1 MPKLTLRTRTLF
13 LMLLVTVAISG
24 CKKDEILIPDN
35 QAPPDS
41 TISTLVFEN
50 YVTKCYI
57 SLLGREPSS
66 SEESSAVAI
75 LSNGNLNEASRQEM
89 LNLIVANEG
98 YSQKIIEYN
107 AIKLL
112 NSAFDTTDIQTQIF
126 VYTSLL
132 SDPQYAPFYDLINE
146 IIDDL
151 ETLLST
157 PEELANGTIGV
168 REMHRRM
175 VSNDIYDQINMGSF
189 NFVLSLFN
197 NFLFRDPTSE
207 EHNAG
212 ITMVDGFVAVVFFE
226 TGNSKKEFID
236 IFLSSDDY
244 YEGQVRDLYLRYL
257 FREPTSEEQGYHSA
271 RYFNSDDFD
280 QLKKDILS
288 LDEFVGL

>member
-1 MPKLTLRTRTLF
+1 
-13 LMLLVTVAISG
+13 MLLVTVAISG

>member
-1 MPKLTLRTRTLF
+1 MPKVIFRSLF
-13 LMLLVTVAISG
+13 LLLMVAVAISG

-41 TISTLVFEN
+41 TISTLIIEN

-66 SEESSAVAI
+66 SEESNAVSI
-75 LSNGNLNEASRQEM
+75 LSNGNLNQASRQEM
-89 LNLIVANEG
+89 LDLIVANEG

-112 NSAFDTTDIQTQIF
+112 NSAFDTTEIQTQIY
-126 VYTSLL
+126 VYTLLL

-146 IIDDL
+146 IIDDF

-157 PEELANGTIGV
+157 PQELANGTIGV
-168 REMHRRM
+168 KEMHRRM

-189 NFVLSLFN
+189 NFVLSMFN

-207 EHNAG
+207 EHDAG
-212 ITMVDGFVAVVFFE
+212 ITMLDGFVAVVFFE
-226 TGNSKKEFID
+226 TGNSKDEFID

-280 QLKKDILS
+280 QLQKDILS

>member
-1 MPKLTLRTRTLF
+1 MPKMLFRTVFLF
-13 LMLLVTVAISG
+13 LVVAIAAAG
-24 CKKDEILIPDN
+24 CKKDEVIVPNN

-41 TISTLVFEN
+41 TISTLVIEN

-57 SLLGREPSS
+57 SLLGREPSNA
-66 SEESSAVAI
+66 EESSAVSI
-75 LSNGNLNEASRQEM
+75 LSNGNLNAASRQEM
-89 LNLIVANEG
+89 LDDIIANDG
-98 YSQKIIEYN
+98 YTQKIIEYN
-107 AIKLL
+107 SIKLL
-112 NSAFDTTDIQTQIF
+112 NSAFDTTEIQTQIY
-126 VYTSLL
+126 VYTLLL

-146 IIDDL
+146 IIDDF

-157 PEELANGTIGV
+157 PQELANGTIGV

-197 NFLFRDPTSE
+197 NFLFRDPTTE

-212 ITMVDGFVAVVFFE
+212 ITMVDGFVAVVFYE
-226 TGNSKKEFID
+226 TGNSKDEFID

-280 QLKKDILS
+280 QLQKDILS

>member
-1 MPKLTLRTRTLF
+1 
-13 LMLLVTVAISG
+13 MLLVTVAISG

-112 NSAFDTTDIQTQIF
+112 NSAFDTTEIQTQIF

-226 TGNSKKEFID
+226 TGNSKEEFID